1 MFNYDFVIS
10 QIPLMI
16 RLCNQVM
23 QRHES
28 NSVERGTTEGK
39 THRID
44 LMEVAVEIFS
54 TVVLSSFLGMEASQ
68 DTIEGQTIQEAV
80 LDMFKMSQRFARES
94 KSVLLFGKKFIQMGL
109 TKRHRKFNQKEQK
122 IREFIRRKIRKLS
135 SESNE

>member
-94 KSVLLFGKKFIQMGL
+94 KSVLLFGKKFIQTRQEL
-109 TKRHRKFNQKEQK
+109 VVQAIQ
-122 IREFIRRKIRKLS
+122 
-135 SESNE
+135 